1 MLDLAAWRIRIQS
14 STPMS
19 LHPQE
24 PSLAPE
30 ETCRIARAAFPKGT
44 LCLHIA
50 DALGAIYK
58 DEQFATLFPRRGQPA
73 EAPGRLA
80 LATVLQY
87 VEGLS
92 DRQAAD
98 AVRGRIDWK
107 YALGLSLTD
116 PGFDHTVLS
125 EFRSRLV
132 EGKAERLLLDT
143 LLKRL
148 QEGDLIKV
156 RGRQRTDSTHVLA
169 DVRGLNRLER
179 VGETLRAALNE
190 LAVMAPD
197 WLHALAPAAW
207 YERYSRRVEN
217 YRLPKT
223 DTARLEHA
231 AATGADGRQLLVAI
245 DASKDQPWLA
255 QLPAVQILR
264 RVWTDQYIEEAGQL
278 RWRSKEEMPAPAEQV
293 SSPYDPA
300 ARYSKKRDIS
310 WVGYKVHL
318 TETCDPEMPRIV
330 TNVETTP
337 ASTPD
342 DNMVAPVHQS
352 LKQRALLPSEHLVD
366 KGYTDSHVLVDSK
379 QQHDVSIVGPVADD
393 PSWQARSD
401 DGFTKSQFLVDWDR
415 QVVTCPAGKQS
426 ISWLPNTW
434 PENGMMFE
442 ARFARKDCTPC
453 TLRSRCTRAK
463 NEPRIIG
470 LQAREHYEA
479 LQSARRTQT
488 TKEFQQNYAARAGI
502 EGTHAQAI
510 SRCGLRRCRYI
521 GLAKTHLQHV
531 ITAAAV
537 NLIRIADWHSG
548 VPTAKTRLSRF
559 AALKSAA

>member
-1 MLDLAAWRIRIQS
+1 
-14 STPMS
+14 MS

-24 PSLAPE
+24 SASAPE
-30 ETCRIARAAFPKGT
+30 ETSRVARAAFPKGT

-50 DALGAIYK
+50 DALGTIYQ
-58 DEQFATLFPRRGQPA
+58 DTQFAALFPRRGQPA

-80 LATVLQY
+80 LATLLQY

-107 YALGLSLTD
+107 YALGLSLMD
-116 PGFDHTVLS
+116 PGFNHTVLS
-125 EFRSRLV
+125 EFRTRLV
-132 EGKAERLLLDT
+132 EGKVERLLLDT

-148 QEGDLIKV
+148 EECGLVKA

-197 WLHALAPAAW
+197 WLRALAPADW
-207 YERYSRRVEN
+207 YERYGRRVEN
-217 YRLPKT
+217 YHLPKT
-223 DTARLEHA
+223 DAARLEY
-231 AATGADGRQLLVAI
+231 ATAVGTDGRHLLTEI
-245 DASKDQPWLA
+245 DAAKDQPWLT
-255 QLPAVQILR
+255 QLPAV
-264 RVWTDQYIEEAGQL
+264 RVLHQVWATQYIEEAGQL
-278 RWRSKEEMPAPAEQV
+278 RWRSKAEMPASAEQIC
-293 SSPYDPA
+293 SPYDPA
-300 ARYSKKRDIS
+300 ARYSTKRNMS
-310 WVGYKVHL
+310 WVGYKVQL
-318 TETCDPEMPRIV
+318 TETCDPERPHLI

-337 ASTPD
+337 ATTPD
-342 DNMVAPVHQS
+342 DNMLAVVHES
-352 LKQRALLPSEHLVD
+352 LNQRALLPSEHLVD
-366 KGYTDSHVLVDSK
+366 KGYTDSHVLVDSQ
-379 QQHDVSIVGPVADD
+379 QQHGVTIVGPVADD

-401 DGFTKSQFLVDWDR
+401 GGLTKSQFRVDWDR

-434 PENGMMFE
+434 PANGMVFE
-442 ARFARKDCTPC
+442 ARFSRGDCTPC
-453 TLRSRCTRAK
+453 ALRSRCTRAK

-479 LQSARRTQT
+479 LQAARQHQT
-488 TKEFQQNYAARAGI
+488 TEEFEQSYAARAGI

-537 NLIRIADWHSG
+537 NLVRIADWQSG
-548 VPTAKTRLSRF
+548 IPVAKTRCSRF
-559 AALKSAA
+559 AALAMTA

>member
-1 MLDLAAWRIRIQS
+1 
-14 STPMS
+14 MS
-19 LHPQE
+19 LQPQE
-24 PSLAPE
+24 SASVPE
-30 ETCRIARAAFPKGT
+30 ETCRVARGAFPKGT
-44 LCLHIA
+44 LCLRIA
-50 DALGAIYK
+50 DTLGTIYQ
-58 DEQFATLFPRRGQPA
+58 DTQFAALFPRRGQPA

-92 DRQAAD
+92 DRQASD

-148 QEGDLIKV
+148 EECDLVKA

-169 DVRGLNRLER
+169 DVRRLNRLER

-190 LAVMAPD
+190 LAVMAPE
-197 WLHALAPAAW
+197 WLQALVPPDW
-207 YERYSRRVEN
+207 YERYGRRVEN

-223 DTARLEHA
+223 DAARLEHA
-231 AATGADGRQLLVAI
+231 TTIGADGHHLLMAI
-245 DASKDQPWLA
+245 DAAKDQPWLT
-255 QLPAVQILR
+255 QLPAVRVLR
-264 RVWTDQYIEEAGQL
+264 QVWEAQYIEEAGLL
-278 RWRSKEEMPAPAEQV
+278 RWRSKAEMPAPAEQIC
-293 SSPYDPA
+293 SPYDPA
-300 ARYSKKRDIS
+300 ARYSTKRDIS

-318 TETCDPEMPRIV
+318 TETCDPETPHVI

-342 DNMVAPVHQS
+342 DNMVAVVHES
-352 LKQRALLPSEHLVD
+352 LKQRALLASEHLVD
-366 KGYTDSHVLVDSK
+366 KGYTDSHMLVDS
-379 QQHDVSIVGPVADD
+379 QQRHGVTIVGPVADD

-401 DGFTKSQFLVDWDR
+401 DGLAKSQFLVEWDQ

-434 PENGMMFE
+434 PENGMEFE
-442 ARFARKDCTPC
+442 VRFARKDCTPC
-453 TLRSRCTRAK
+453 ALRPRCTRAK
-463 NEPRIIG
+463 TEPRIIG
-470 LQAREHYEA
+470 LQPREHYEA
-479 LQSARRTQT
+479 LQAARQRQT
-488 TKEFQQNYAARAGI
+488 TEQFAQSYAARAGI

-510 SRCGLRRCRYI
+510 RRCGLRSCRYI

-537 NLIRIADWHSG
+537 NLVRIADWQSG
-548 VPTAKTRLSRF
+548 VEPAKTRCSRF
-559 AALKSAA
+559 AALQMAA